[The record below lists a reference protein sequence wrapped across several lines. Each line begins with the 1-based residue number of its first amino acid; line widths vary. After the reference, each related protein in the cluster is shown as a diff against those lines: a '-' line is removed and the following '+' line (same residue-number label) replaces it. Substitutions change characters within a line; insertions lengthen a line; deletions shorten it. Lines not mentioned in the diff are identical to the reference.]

1 MTESSFYVT
10 ASFHPPTPNFF
21 FRGVFGTFLSIPP
34 EFLVRV
40 IALYSSSLKSCLNGI
55 HFLFYRAVSADH
67 NPAAP
72 ISNATSTSNL
82 KNSKKISRSISL
94 LAPWKPRNYKDKFE
108 VIHYDNRNLYANPA
122 TSVTV
127 GPGGTTT
134 TQTGNG
140 QASGKPPRPP
150 VPPVTR
156 RPVPDKKSA
165 SSTDLLRDTQQ
176 QQQQLNQAQPTPAS
190 ASVLERRAATLQ
202 RPQSKVSRSV
212 SMPKDSRLAGWFKKR
227 KRS

>member
-1 MTESSFYVT
+1 MF
-10 ASFHPPTPNFF
+10 P
-21 FRGVFGTFLSIPP
+21 R
-34 EFLVRV
+34 
-40 IALYSSSLKSCLNGI
+40 AL
-55 HFLFYRAVSADH
+55 SADH
-67 NPAAP
+67 TPAAP
-72 ISNATSTSNL
+72 ISNAASTSNL

-108 VIHYDNRNLYANPA
+108 VIHYDNRTLYSNPP
-122 TSVTV
+122 TTVTV

-134 TQTGNG
+134 TSNAPT
-140 QASGKPPRPP
+140 SGKPPRPP

-156 RPVPDKKSA
+156 RVVPDKKSA
-165 SSTDLLRDTQQ
+165 SSTDLLRDS
-176 QQQQLNQAQPTPAS
+176 QPMPSIQPQPAPTATPAS
-190 ASVLERRAATLQ
+190 AALLERRAQTLQ

>member
-1 MTESSFYVT
+1 MNKKKYFKSKFSF
-10 ASFHPPTPNFF
+10 
-21 FRGVFGTFLSIPP
+21 
-34 EFLVRV
+34 
-40 IALYSSSLKSCLNGI
+40 
-55 HFLFYRAVSADH
+55 RAVSADH
-67 NPAAP
+67 APAAP
-72 ISNATSTSNL
+72 ISNATSTTNL

-122 TSVTV
+122 TNVTV

-134 TQTGNG
+134 TTSNG
-140 QASGKPPRPP
+140 PAAGKPPRPP

-156 RPVPDKKSA
+156 RGVPDKKSA

-176 QQQQLNQAQPTPAS
+176 QQQQHHHQQQQQQAPMATPAS
-190 ASVLERRAATLQ
+190 AAVLERRAQTLQ